1 MKRPI
6 SILLIVFGLLSLGIS
21 SCSAFFVFT
30 IPDDPIEFA
39 AKECEELT
47 QNPTKDLESYNN
59 CMDSKMQAMGGM
71 GIFLIFAV
79 FFGFAGI
86 VMLLPGIL
94 IFRRQKRLKSVRS

>member
-1 MKRPI
+1 MNK
-6 SILLIVFGLLSLGIS
+6 LIFLGIWEKLIIFHRKCTS
-21 SCSAFFVFT
+21 DIHTVVLGTFFT

-47 QNPTKDLESYNN
+47 QNPTKDLESFNN

-94 IFRRQKRLKSVRS
+94 IFRRQKN